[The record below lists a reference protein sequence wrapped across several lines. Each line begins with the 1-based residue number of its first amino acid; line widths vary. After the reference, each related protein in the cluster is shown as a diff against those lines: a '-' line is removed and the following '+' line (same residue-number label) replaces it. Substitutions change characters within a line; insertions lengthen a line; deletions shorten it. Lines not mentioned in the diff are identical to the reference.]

1 MARFLVT
8 GGAGFMGSD
17 LADALLKQGHRVRL
31 LDDLSS
37 GHRHNLPPQMDFL
50 GADVTDRA
58 AIEHAFEEIDAGFH
72 LAAIASR
79 ALE

>member
-37 GHRHNLPPQMDFL
+37 GHGTICRRRWIF
-50 GADVTDRA
+50 
-58 AIEHAFEEIDAGFH
+58 
-72 LAAIASR
+72 
-79 ALE
+79 